1 MTDIDF
7 RKRYLR
13 LSLVRIIGMV
23 LVVLGLQIWLK
34 GAFGFQDEITGKLTT
49 IAGVAFMFLIP
60 ALIRK
65 RWRETDGK

>member
-1 MTDIDF
+1 MSDIDY

-13 LSLVRIIGMV
+13 LTLVRIIGMA
-23 LVVLGLQIWLK
+23 LVVFGLQIWLK

-49 IAGVAFMFLIP
+49 IAGVAFMFLVP

-65 RWRETDGK
+65 RWREKDGQ